1 MYYFV
6 TKGWI
11 QWTMTFYQGT
21 PRSILKRLLNTF
33 IHTARS
39 FDKVIT
45 QQKLLIKIT
54 YLGI

>member
-45 QQKLLIKIT
+45 QQKLLIKIA
-54 YLGI
+54 YL